1 MTKSNVSDL
10 NLSLL
15 EESSYKSKID
25 LKCRDFKLFE
35 QFSDLSISEDDR
47 SQIIDEL
54 YRRDPL
60 LLNELFNN
68 TMSSFIEHQTSGLKN
83 NIYYLIKND
92 KIDFPKKIQL
102 IELICQ
108 SSNEYITIFQMIINL
123 FSKVCRYDNLQ
134 QASDNVSTTLLF
146 YTIKQLFVKDIFK
159 SIDTVIFK
167 QIFDVINSL
176 LHNEHYNEDFKY
188 RLFNSIRLEVNID
201 QVNKNKL
208 ALIFI
213 VYPFQNYKYSLFMCQ
228 FLYNQCS
235 SLNIS
240 QYELWF
246 LSVERLYNLAKESKD
261 EYCIADVSDFLLGIE
276 TNPVLEVYFKRL
288 AEELFET
295 IKWSSGSSRTFFNNR
310 QNIHSI
316 NIAESVKPFFDK
328 IMDLDFD
335 NILPHDE
342 SSNNQVVDEIIEMC
356 MKIESIS
363 FNIDRIQRTIQRFI
377 LDSGVYTD
385 KYVSLLQLLF
395 RCYFYIKITKNND
408 EELCKRFAEE
418 LDEMADTCS
427 TGHLVRLA
435 NVFSGFDHTLSINV
449 EEELKSCI
457 FQRLTKIINSKSDV
471 ETEKIYEDV
480 QSEAFMQILSK
491 DLVGLFKEL
500 EKEYVESKIISLNHL
515 QESYRKYLT
524 AFQTGDDV

>member
-1 MTKSNVSDL
+1 
-10 NLSLL
+10 
-15 EESSYKSKID
+15 
-25 LKCRDFKLFE
+25 
-35 QFSDLSISEDDR
+35 
-47 SQIIDEL
+47 
-54 YRRDPL
+54 
-60 LLNELFNN
+60 
-68 TMSSFIEHQTSGLKN
+68 
-83 NIYYLIKND
+83 
-92 KIDFPKKIQL
+92 
-102 IELICQ
+102 
-108 SSNEYITIFQMIINL
+108 
-123 FSKVCRYDNLQ
+123 
-134 QASDNVSTTLLF
+134 
-146 YTIKQLFVKDIFK
+146 
-159 SIDTVIFK
+159 
-167 QIFDVINSL
+167 
-176 LHNEHYNEDFKY
+176 
-188 RLFNSIRLEVNID
+188 
-201 QVNKNKL
+201 
-208 ALIFI
+208 
-213 VYPFQNYKYSLFMCQ
+213 MCQ
-228 FLYNQCS
+228 FLCNQCS
-235 SLNIS
+235 ILNIS

-246 LSVERLYNLAKESKD
+246 FSVERLYNLAKESKD

-276 TNPVLEVYFKRL
+276 TKPVLEVYFKRL

-295 IKWSSGSSRTFFNNR
+295 IKWSNGSSRTFFNNR

-342 SSNNQVVDEIIEMC
+342 SSNNQVIDEIIVLC
-356 MKIESIS
+356 MKIESQT

-408 EELCKRFAEE
+408 QELCKRFAEE

-457 FQRLTKIINSKSDV
+457 FQRLTKIINSKSEE

-500 EKEYVESKIISLNHL
+500 EKEYVDSNIISLNHL

-524 AFQTGDDV
+524 AFQTGDGI